1 MMKTESTPPKD
12 PPTPPSATTKAA
24 SMSPTAVTTALTDD
38 APRAKKAGV
47 GPVRTRAAPTG
58 VNISLAMFGQSHY
71 IYLFAT
77 APVPAVLDI
86 HPIPLKHTGER
97 PFACHCGKQFSRL
110 DNLRQ
115 HAQTVHS
122 DKTDLN
128 ERMMRDLTSLHTAL
142 AASSHRNLPRLSPS
156 QATTSQGSR
165 SQPSTPNDSHPPSAG
180 VVPSMAYESWRRDD
194 FSQESFLPGQP
205 FRADQSFRPQHL
217 TIPSTFPPS
226 HSSYA
231 PLSDNRFQPAA
242 HDFHPHPSGRDSIG
256 RFPSSNSAHA
266 NGSFERSHP
275 GRDGF
280 DRSPLD
286 RLDPRD
292 RSVDDG
298 GGSKP
303 FTSGGSAGGGLP
315 PISSLIPR
323 EQHTQSLFPP
333 NSSRPATSGSLSG
346 WRTPSGPLGRPAT
359 SAGSWLPPLDGR
371 PGLTARPATAAAPLG
386 FGPSAPSSRPGTSGG
401 IGSIDRSGDV
411 FAFEPPALASSRY
424 DDGDGDDRSPRDRDG
439 DGLPR
444 SFGLPFGL
452 RPGTAPAA
460 SFDRAGRSREWER
473 ERPWF
478 GRDQSSERRSRH
490 ELRRDE
496 RDYGSRRHEHSAD
509 NWNTERLASRDASP
523 SSDRSPNPS
532 MESRRRGSGGLYPGE
547 PDREVGLLS
556 PNGGGYDSPF
566 SYHPPGLAPRK
577 RSYDFGPGDAA
588 GPDSRPS
595 SRRLTLM
602 ELCSAESSPD
612 DHAAG
617 TPLGVS
623 THGKSP
629 VERGREPPPL
639 IRPATIGG
647 GDGGGLPGI
656 ASFSYRNQP
665 DTIYERTG
673 TLFLGP
679 TAASTIG
686 TTLRDTDGRGD
697 SLPPPPSPPPTA
709 MGLRDDDGE
718 RERQRERLFERRDAT
733 APRACDEFNDGYQR
747 GAGVSDP
754 AVGPSSTASHWR
766 ERERLRGQVRT
777 PISPPPTAT
786 GVRAGS
792 AS

>member
-1 MMKTESTPPKD
+1 MKTESTPPKD
-12 PPTPPSATTKAA
+12 PPTPPSVASKAD
-24 SMSPTAVTTALTDD
+24 SMSPTAATTALADD

-47 GPVRTRAAPTG
+47 GPVRTRAAPSKTFVCRG
-58 VNISLAMFGQSHY
+58 FGDCSMVFSRSEHLARH
-71 IYLFAT
+71 
-77 APVPAVLDI
+77 VR
-86 HPIPLKHTGER
+86 KHTGER

-122 DKTDLN
+122 DKSDLN

-142 AASSHRNLPRLSPS
+142 AASSHRT
-156 QATTSQGSR
+156 TTSQASR

-194 FSQESFLPGQP
+194 FSQESFLGGQP
-205 FRADQSFRPQHL
+205 FRPDQSFRNQHL
-217 TIPSTFPPS
+217 PIPPSFPPG
-226 HSSYA
+226 H
-231 PLSDNRFQPAA
+231 NHRFQSAA
-242 HDFHPHPSGRDSIG
+242 SDFHAHASGRDGIG
-256 RFPSSNSAHA
+256 RFPSSNTAHV
-266 NGSFERSHP
+266 NGTFERSHI
-275 GRDGF
+275 GRDGYERTV
-280 DRSPLD
+280 DRMD
-286 RLDPRD
+286 VRD

-323 EQHTQSLFPP
+323 EQHAQPLFPT
-333 NSSRPATSGSLSG
+333 NSRPATSGSISG
-346 WRTPSGPLGRPAT
+346 WRTPTGPLGRPAT

-401 IGSIDRSGDV
+401 LGSIDRGGDV

-424 DDGDGDDRSPRDRDG
+424 DDGDGDDRSSRDRDG
-439 DGLPR
+439 GSTRP
-444 SFGLPFGL
+444 FGLPFGF

-473 ERPWF
+473 ERSWY
-478 GRDQSSERRSRH
+478 GRDESSERRSRRGAF
-490 ELRRDE
+490 ERDGDGDE
-496 RDYGSRRHEHSAD
+496 RGYLGSGRYERSAID
-509 NWNTERLASRDASP
+509 
-523 SSDRSPNPS
+523 DRSPDPS
-532 MESRRRGSGGLYPGE
+532 MESRRRGSGGLYPGDS
-547 PDREVGLLS
+547 DREVGLLS
-556 PNGGGYDSPF
+556 PNGGGYESPF

-577 RSYDFGPGDAA
+577 RSYDFGPGDAT

-602 ELCSAESSPD
+602 ELCSAESASD

-617 TPLGVS
+617 APLGVP
-623 THGKSP
+623 THGK
-629 VERGREPPPL
+629 PPL
-639 IRPATIGG
+639 S
-647 GDGGGLPGI
+647 GDGSPRPSFDLRL
-656 ASFSYRNQP
+656 FSYRTQP
-665 DTIYERTG
+665 DTIHERAG
-673 TLFLGP
+673 TLSLGP
-679 TAASTIG
+679 AADKTG
-686 TTLRDTDGRGD
+686 PALHDAHERGD

-709 MGLRDDDGE
+709 VGRRDDDGDPAGQ
-718 RERQRERLFERRDAT
+718 RERYRERLFERRDPA
-733 APRACDEFNDGYQR
+733 RGSYDDESDDDGHQR
-747 GAGVSDP
+747 GAGLSDP
-754 AVGPSSTASHWR
+754 PVGPSSAASHWR

>member
-165 SQPSTPNDSHPPSAG
+165 SQPSTPNDSHPPSAALSG
-180 VVPSMAYESWRRDD
+180 
-194 FSQESFLPGQP
+194 
-205 FRADQSFRPQHL
+205 RPIL
-217 TIPSTFPPS
+217 SAPTPYNPVDLSPS

-231 PLSDNRFQPAA
+231 PLSDNRFQPTA

-315 PISSLIPR
+315 PISSLIP
-323 EQHTQSLFPP
+323 ESSTHNPYFPP
-333 NSSRPATSGSLSG
+333 IPQDQPPQVASPVGALHPDLSDACHIGRQLAPAPRWT
-346 WRTPSGPLGRPAT
+346 
-359 SAGSWLPPLDGR
+359 

-401 IGSIDRSGDV
+401 IGSIDRGGDV

-496 RDYGSRRHEHSAD
+496 RDYGSRRHEHSTD

-673 TLFLGP
+673 TLSLGP

>member
-1 MMKTESTPPKD
+1 MKTESTPPKD
-12 PPTPPSATTKAA
+12 PPTPPSGLAKAA
-24 SMSPTAVTTALTDD
+24 STSPATATTALVDD
-38 APRAKKAGV
+38 GVPRAKKAGV
-47 GPVRTRAAPTG
+47 GPVRTRAAPSKTFVCRG
-58 VNISLAMFGQSHY
+58 FGDCSMVFSRSEHLARH
-71 IYLFAT
+71 
-77 APVPAVLDI
+77 VR
-86 HPIPLKHTGER
+86 KHTGER

-156 QATTSQGSR
+156 QATASQGSR

-194 FSQESFLPGQP
+194 FSQESFLGG
-205 FRADQSFRPQHL
+205 QSFRPEHQSFRTQHIA
-217 TIPSTFPPS
+217 IPPAFSPG
-226 HSSYA
+226 HHSYA
-231 PLSDNRFQPAA
+231 SLSDHRFQPAA
-242 HDFHPHPSGRDSIG
+242 SDFHPHASGRDSIG
-256 RFPSSNSAHA
+256 RFPSA
-266 NGSFERSHP
+266 NTPHVPGSFERSHP
-275 GRDGF
+275 GRDGYE
-280 DRSPLD
+280 RPVLD
-286 RLDPRD
+286 RLDARD
-292 RSVDDG
+292 RAVDDG

-323 EQHTQSLFPP
+323 EQHAQSLFPP
-333 NSSRPATSGSLSG
+333 TSRPATSGSISG
-346 WRTPSGPLGRPAT
+346 WRPPSGPLGRPAT

-371 PGLTARPATAAAPLG
+371 PGLAARPATAAAPLG

-401 IGSIDRSGDV
+401 PGAIDRGGDV

-424 DDGDGDDRSPRDRDG
+424 DDGDGDDRSSRDRD
-439 DGLPR
+439 DEPPR

-460 SFDRAGRSREWER
+460 SFDRAGRGREWER
-473 ERPWF
+473 ERAWY
-478 GRDQSSERRSRH
+478 GRDQSSERRSRRG
-490 ELRRDE
+490 EFERDGDGDE
-496 RDYGSRRHEHSAD
+496 RGYYGSRRHERPTVDPWDAQ
-509 NWNTERLASRDASP
+509 RLASRHASP
-523 SSDRSPNPS
+523 SPDRSPDPS
-532 MESRRRGSGGLYPGE
+532 MESRRRESGGLYPGDS
-547 PDREVGLLS
+547 DREVGLLS

-577 RSYDFGPGDAA
+577 RSYDFGPGDAGA
-588 GPDSRPS
+588 DSRPS

-602 ELCSAESSPD
+602 ELCSAESAPD

-617 TPLGVS
+617 APLGVPA
-623 THGKSP
+623 HGKPS
-629 VERGREPPPL
+629 VERGREPPSL
-639 IRPATIGG
+639 VRPATVSG
-647 GDGGGLPGI
+647 GDGSGLPGI
-656 ASFSYRNQP
+656 ASFSYRTQP
-665 DTIYERTG
+665 DTIHERAG
-673 TLFLGP
+673 TLSLGP
-679 TAASTIG
+679 AGKIG
-686 TTLRDTDGRGD
+686 TTVRDTDERGG

-709 MGLRDDDGE
+709 VGRRDDDGAPTGQ
-718 RERQRERLFERRDAT
+718 RERQRERLFERRD
-733 APRACDEFNDGYQR
+733 PVHGSYDDESDDGYQR
-747 GAGVSDP
+747 GASVSDP
-754 AVGPSSTASHWR
+754 AVGPSSAASHWR